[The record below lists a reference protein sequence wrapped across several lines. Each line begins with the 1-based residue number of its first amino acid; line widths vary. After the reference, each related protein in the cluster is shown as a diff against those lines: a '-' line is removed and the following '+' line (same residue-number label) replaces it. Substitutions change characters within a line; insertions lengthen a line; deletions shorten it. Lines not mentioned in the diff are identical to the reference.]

1 MTSTATE
8 KNSTVPGQGQAGT
21 SAPSGRGVARRQ
33 SDPLSSSGQGQ
44 TKIADVV
51 VQKIATISA
60 REVPGVRALG
70 GGTAR
75 TIGALRGRIPGAG
88 TSQGQGVTVEVG
100 ERQVAVDLDLLIEYG
115 VAIPELAGAV
125 RQNVITSIEEMT
137 GLDVVEV
144 NINIVDVYLGENT
157 DSEPQRAR
165 VE

>member
-1 MTSTATE
+1 MTSTAADKTGITGRVAA
-8 KNSTVPGQGQAGT
+8 SGPAGGEVT
-21 SAPSGRGVARRQ
+21 RREA
-33 SDPLSSSGQGQ
+33 DVLLHGGEGQ

-51 VQKIATISA
+51 VQKIASLSA

-70 GGTAR
+70 GGASR

-88 TSQGQGVTVEVG
+88 TSHGQGVTVEVG
-100 ERQVAVDLDLLIEYG
+100 ERQVAVDLDVLIEYG
-115 VAIPELAGAV
+115 IAIPDLARAV

-144 NINIVDVYLGENT
+144 NITIVDLYLGDGAEA
-157 DSEPQRAR
+157 EPQRAR

>member
-8 KNSTVPGQGQAGT
+8 KDATAATARVTGAGSPASRVT
-21 SAPSGRGVARRQ
+21 PRDASAVAR
-33 SDPLSSSGQGQ
+33 GGEGQ

-51 VQKIATISA
+51 VQKIASLSA
-60 REVPGVRALG
+60 REVPGVHDLG
-70 GGTAR
+70 GGTSR

-100 ERQVAVDLDLLIEYG
+100 ERQVAVDLDVLVDYG
-115 VAIPELAGAV
+115 VAIPDLARTL
-125 RQNVITSIEEMT
+125 RQNVVGAIEEMT

-144 NINIVDVYLGENT
+144 NITVVDVWLGDNNS
-157 DSEPQRAR
+157 DGEPQRAR